1 MLLID
6 FLKMGMAIIRALI
19 EVLEDMRRRKKYSH
33 PELINRRIKF
43 SK

>member
-19 EVLEDMRRRKKYSH
+19 EVLEDMRRRKKA
-33 PELINRRIKF
+33 
-43 SK
+43 